1 MTVSYPQCNLLWRPL
16 YYTMTRSFKS
26 EILRRKEVKFTL
38 LILYLLSNYHVQ
50 NLLAYEVLFEYYKDE
65 SQ

>member
-1 MTVSYPQCNLLWRPL
+1 
-16 YYTMTRSFKS
+16 MTRSFKS